1 MSFSI
6 SVIDVRVRVF
16 KYNDWFAVECYAY
29 NRAIRYCATV
39 TGYAKVNTFEI
50 VHYSSSKF
58 RRITL
63 NTCHH
68 VNL

>member
-50 VHYSSSKF
+50 VH
-58 RRITL
+58 
-63 NTCHH
+63 
-68 VNL
+68 